1 MQYFDFSGLIEKYSV
16 DLQAE
21 IPAKGEYNARGE
33 HIKGEPQI
41 VTIRGAVISR
51 RLSKIFRSDGMLTMQ
66 DKALFMLSEL
76 PNALQGALIT
86 DGNKTYHIADK
97 LENGAFTGVYAYT
110 LKFNSALSK
119 EASEW

>member
-1 MQYFDFSGLIEKYSV
+1 MQYFDFSRLIEKYSA
-16 DLQAE
+16 DLQVE

-33 HIKGEPQI
+33 YVAGKPTTQ
-41 VTIRGAVISR
+41 TIRGAVISH
-51 RLSKIFRSDGMLTMQ
+51 RLSKVFRSEGTLTMQ

-76 PNALQGALIT
+76 PEALQGASIT
-86 DGNKTYHIADK
+86 DGKQTYHIADK

-110 LKFNSALSK
+110 LKFNSAFNK

>member
-1 MQYFDFSGLIEKYSV
+1 MQYFDFSRLIDKYSV

-33 HIKGEPQI
+33 YVAGKP
-41 VTIRGAVISR
+41 VTKTIRGAVISH
-51 RLSKIFRSDGMLTMQ
+51 RLSKIFRPDGTLTMQ

-86 DGNKTYHIADK
+86 DGKQTYHIADK

-110 LKFNSALSK
+110 LKFNSTSN
-119 EASEW
+119 EEVNE